1 MEFQP
6 LTLSSEDRAR
16 LSDQVVKACE
26 EVGIFKVVNHGVSDK
41 TVASMEMEALSF
53 FSKPAAEKRRA
64 GPATP
69 FGYGCNAIGCNGDK
83 GDLEYILLEA
93 NPGSISPT
101 AHYSLNF
108 RCVVRD
114 YVDAVRNVACEVLEV
129 AAEGLRVQ
137 DKRVFSRMLRDPQSD
152 SCFQVGDGMTDDTQ
166 AFKEAWDAAC
176 QVESATLLVPSAYSF
191 LIHST
196 IFTGPCQTGF
206 VFQAVRFFMSCQHR
220 RGRIRKRTVPQ
231 FNFRFDNCEN
241 VHIQSIH
248 ITAPPL
254 SPNTDGIHNIENN
267 NTTLKIYDSLIS
279 NGDDCVSIGSG
290 CYDVDIRNLTCGPG
304 GHGISIGSL
313 GNHKS
318 RACVS
323 NITVRDSVIRQSDN
337 GVRIKTWQGGW
348 GAVLGVTF
356 DNIHMDNVR
365 NPIIIDQFYCLSSTC
380 ENTTSAVSISGVQYS
395 GIKGTY
401 DIRRPSHSISRAATP
416 CPEHKYKRCPT

>member
-1 MEFQP
+1 MVVSCP
-6 LTLSSEDRAR
+6 ARVISSKKKTRGRHGIPTIDLSSEDRAR

-152 SCFQVGDGMTDDTQ
+152 SCFRIRTRDGLWVPVPADPKHMFVMVGD
-166 AFKEAWDAAC
+166 AFEALTNGRFRSVRHRVVGSCSLSLKARTSMMYFGAPGLNA
-176 QVESATLLVPSAYSF
+176 VISPLLSPPHTRVLYKP
-191 LIHST
+191 
-196 IFTGPCQTGF
+196 FTWGEYK
-206 VFQAVRFFMSCQHR
+206 QAVYSLRLAHNR
-220 RGRIRKRTVPQ
+220 LAL
-231 FNFRFDNCEN
+231 FNN
-241 VHIQSIH
+241 
-248 ITAPPL
+248 
-254 SPNTDGIHNIENN
+254 
-267 NTTLKIYDSLIS
+267 
-279 NGDDCVSIGSG
+279 
-290 CYDVDIRNLTCGPG
+290 
-304 GHGISIGSL
+304 
-313 GNHKS
+313 
-318 RACVS
+318 
-323 NITVRDSVIRQSDN
+323 
-337 GVRIKTWQGGW
+337 
-348 GAVLGVTF
+348 
-356 DNIHMDNVR
+356 
-365 NPIIIDQFYCLSSTC
+365 
-380 ENTTSAVSISGVQYS
+380 
-395 GIKGTY
+395 
-401 DIRRPSHSISRAATP
+401 
-416 CPEHKYKRCPT
+416 

>member
-1 MEFQP
+1 MVVSCP
-6 LTLSSEDRAR
+6 ARVISSKKKTRGRHGIPTIDLSSEDRAR

-152 SCFQVGDGMTDDTQ
+152 SCFRVNHYPHNASSSFGEHTDPQILTVLRSNDVDGLQIRTRDGLWVPVPADPKHMFVMVGD
-166 AFKEAWDAAC
+166 AFEALTNGRFRSVRHRVVGSCSLSLKARTSMMYFGAPGLNA
-176 QVESATLLVPSAYSF
+176 VISPLLSPPHTRVLYKP
-191 LIHST
+191 
-196 IFTGPCQTGF
+196 FTWGEYK
-206 VFQAVRFFMSCQHR
+206 QAVYSLRLAHNR
-220 RGRIRKRTVPQ
+220 LAL
-231 FNFRFDNCEN
+231 FNN
-241 VHIQSIH
+241 
-248 ITAPPL
+248 
-254 SPNTDGIHNIENN
+254 
-267 NTTLKIYDSLIS
+267 
-279 NGDDCVSIGSG
+279 
-290 CYDVDIRNLTCGPG
+290 
-304 GHGISIGSL
+304 
-313 GNHKS
+313 
-318 RACVS
+318 
-323 NITVRDSVIRQSDN
+323 
-337 GVRIKTWQGGW
+337 
-348 GAVLGVTF
+348 
-356 DNIHMDNVR
+356 
-365 NPIIIDQFYCLSSTC
+365 
-380 ENTTSAVSISGVQYS
+380 
-395 GIKGTY
+395 
-401 DIRRPSHSISRAATP
+401 
-416 CPEHKYKRCPT
+416 